1 MSNFPLN
8 DLPSA
13 QPRTRRRG
21 RPREVK
27 PRGFSDKEL
36 RSRVK
41 LFGQLLGNVLRSQ
54 AGGPVLAAVEAL
66 RKGYISLRHTEN
78 PKKRQRLEQLIRR
91 LDPESLTH
99 VVRAFST
106 YFNLANVAEEA
117 FSHRLRRQKIRVGG
131 PRWVGSVYE
140 ALQELREAGITIEEL
155 QTIFDNLM
163 YMPVIT
169 AHPTEARRRTVTECL
184 RRIFVNAGRLNEPR
198 LSRTE
203 KVEIERTLETEIQIL
218 WKTDEVRVQRPQV
231 RDEIRNALY
240 FFPGSLFQAVPAT
253 YRVFE
258 RAIREVFGVD
268 ESGRPPVHVPSFL
281 RFGSWVGGDRDGN
294 PNVTAETTALAV
306 ALQVRAILIEYSNRL
321 LHLRRVLTHSSHL
334 CAPTP
339 QFMDSLRSD
348 EALYPEA
355 FRFGPDRYRYEP
367 YRRKLYVMRYR
378 IQKHLAYIDARLHGE
393 EIEPH
398 LDAYHSADEILSDLG
413 LIRESLISHGDGNV
427 ADGELKDVIR
437 MVETFGF
444 HLVSLDLRQESS
456 RHTEAVA
463 ELLANS
469 DPSLDYRGLAET
481 ERMKVLADMC
491 RAEPMPVARSK
502 LTPDTRETLEVFD
515 VMARLS
521 DEIGPSVFGN
531 YVISMTHAASHVME
545 VMALARQAGLLG
557 RRGEGWFCNVR
568 VSPLF
573 ETIRDLTHIEPV
585 LTALLDDP
593 TYAELLRA
601 SGNRQEVMLGY
612 SDSAKDGGI
621 LASAWSLY
629 EAQKRITDITR
640 RRGVGCR
647 LFHGR
652 GGTIGRGGGPTH
664 ESIAAQP
671 DGTIQGQIKFTE
683 QGETVSYKYANAETA
698 TYELSVG
705 VTGLLKASRTLVRPA
720 DRERRDYLGIMDE
733 LREIGERTYRDL
745 TENTPG
751 FLDYFYEATP
761 VNEIG
766 MLNIGSRPS
775 HRNKADR
782 SKNSIRAIAWVFG
795 WAQARHTLP
804 AWYGIGTALEQWRTN
819 APDRLAKLQAMC
831 RDWPFF
837 RVLLSNTQMSLFKA
851 DMAIAEE
858 YSALASDRETAR
870 RIFGMVRE
878 EYERTVR
885 QVLNVTDQ
893 NVLMEENE
901 SLQLSLLRRNPYLD
915 PLNHIQITLLQRVR
929 DSSLDEQERARWLNP
944 LLRSINAIAGG
955 MRNTG

>member
-1 MSNFPLN
+1 MSNLSLN
-8 DLPSA
+8 NQPSRQTA
-13 QPRTRRRG
+13 RRRG
-21 RPREVK
+21 RLREVM

-41 LFGQLLGNVLRSQ
+41 LFGQLLGNVLRTH
-54 AGGPVLAAVEAL
+54 AGGSVLAAVEAL
-66 RKGYISLRHTEN
+66 RKGYISLRHAEN
-78 PKKRQRLEQLIRR
+78 PKKRRRLEGLIRR
-91 LDPESLTH
+91 LDPETLTH

-106 YFNLANVAEEA
+106 YFSLANVAEEA

-140 ALQELREAGITIEEL
+140 ALQEFREAGVTPGEL
-155 QTIFDNLM
+155 QTIFDGLVF
-163 YMPVIT
+163 MPVIT
-169 AHPTEARRRTVTECL
+169 AHPTEARRRTVNEGL
-184 RRIFVNAGRLNEPR
+184 RRIFINAARLNEPR
-198 LSRTE
+198 LSRSE
-203 KVEIERTLETEIQIL
+203 KAEIERALEIEIQIL
-218 WKTDEVRVQRPQV
+218 WKTDEVRVQRPPV

-240 FFPGSLFQAVPAT
+240 FFPGSLFEAVPAT

-258 RAIREVFGVD
+258 RAIREVYGVND
-268 ESGRPPVHVPSFL
+268 NERPPVRVSSFL

-294 PNVTAETTALAV
+294 PNVTPDTTALAV
-306 ALQVRAILIEYSNRL
+306 GLQVRTILIEYSNRL
-321 LHLRRVLTHSSHL
+321 LQLRRILTHSIHL
-334 CAPTP
+334 CVPSAE
-339 QFMDSLRSD
+339 FLESLRAE
-348 EALYPEA
+348 EALYEAA
-355 FRFGPDRYRYEP
+355 FRFGPDRYRHEP

-378 IQKHLAYIDARLHGE
+378 IRQNLAHIVSRLHGE
-393 EIEPH
+393 EADAH
-398 LDAYHSADEILSDLG
+398 VDAYHSADEFLADLVM
-413 LIRESLISHGDGNV
+413 IRDSLTSHGDGNV
-427 ADGELKDVIR
+427 ADGALKDLIR
-437 MVETFGF
+437 LVETFGF
-444 HLVSLDLRQESS
+444 HLVALDLRQESS

-463 ELLANS
+463 ELLAQT
-469 DPSLDYRGLAET
+469 DPPVDYRALSEPGRLA
-481 ERMKVLADMC
+481 VLSDMV
-491 RAEPMPVARSK
+491 RSAEPLGVARSK
-502 LTPDTRETLEVFD
+502 LSPATRETLEVFD
-515 VMARLS
+515 VVARLS
-521 DEIGPSVFGN
+521 DELGPSVFGN

-557 RRGEGWFCNVR
+557 RRGKDWFCALR

-585 LTALLDDP
+585 LTALLDDR
-593 TYAELLRA
+593 TYAALLEA
-601 SGNRQEVMLGY
+601 SGNLQEVMLGY

-629 EAQKRITDITR
+629 EAQKHITDITR
-640 RRGVGCR
+640 QRGVHCR

-671 DGTIQGQIKFTE
+671 QGTIQGQIKFTE
-683 QGETVSYKYANAETA
+683 QGETVSYKYANVETA

-705 VTGLLKASRTLVRPA
+705 VTGLLKASRTIVRAP
-720 DRERRDYLGIMDE
+720 DPERRDYLGIMDE
-733 LREIGERTYRDL
+733 LREIGERTYREL
-745 TENTPG
+745 TERTPG
-751 FLDYFYEATP
+751 ILDYFYEVTP

-782 SKNSIRAIAWVFG
+782 SKDSIRAIAWVFG

-804 AWYGIGTALEQWRTN
+804 AWYGIGTALEQWRRN
-819 APDRLAKLQAMC
+819 APDRLAKLQSMC

-837 RVLLSNTQMSLFKA
+837 RVMLSNTQMALFKA
-851 DMAIAEE
+851 DMGIAEE
-858 YSALASDRETAR
+858 YGTLASDRETAQ
-870 RIFGMVRE
+870 RILSMVRE
-878 EYERTVR
+878 EYERTVC

-915 PLNHIQITLLQRVR
+915 PLNHIQLTLLQRVR
-929 DSSLDEQERARWLNP
+929 DASLDEAERAEWLNP